1 MDGRLLRTFVTVARR
16 ASFSAAA
23 DELSLT
29 QAAVSQ
35 QIAALENEL
44 GASLLHRRPVAPTEA
59 GQRLLHHARA
69 VLLRLDAARLEVA
82 RLSAPGPATLA
93 VGASPLAF
101 DARAARA
108 VQAVRRRFP
117 ALEASV
123 QVLPRG
129 AVAEGVATG
138 RLDVGLIDGLV
149 ASTDPLGHAD
159 VGLLAV
165 EGVAEQDLAVALPA
179 GHPLA
184 GRSALR
190 LQDLVDAPWIDAPD
204 VAGSLHDLRA
214 AAGSGAFAASL
225 RCEGGDVRAL
235 LALVA
240 AGQGLA
246 VVPASIGREA
256 DGVVALPL
264 AAPRL
269 VHRVELVHATVLD
282 EAGAGFVEALDRTP
296 QPGTAQPRRSGQSG
310 R

>member
-1 MDGRLLRTFVTVARR
+1 VDSRVLRTFVTVAGR

-23 DELSLT
+23 DELCLT

-35 QIAALENEL
+35 QIAALEAEV
-44 GASLLHRRPVAPTEA
+44 GATLLHRRPVAPTEA

-69 VLLRLDAARLEVA
+69 VLLRLDAARVEVA

-101 DARAARA
+101 DSRAAQA
-108 VQAVRRRFP
+108 LQAVRRRFP

-123 QVLPRG
+123 HILPG
-129 AVAEGVATG
+129 SAVAEGVATG
-138 RLDVGLIDGLV
+138 RLDVGLLDGVV

-165 EGVAEQDLAVALPA
+165 EGVAEDDLLVALPA

-184 GRSALR
+184 GRAALR
-190 LQDLVDAPWIDAPD
+190 LHDLVDAPWIDAPD
-204 VAGSLHDLRA
+204 LAGSLDGLRK
-214 AAGSGAFAASL
+214 AAGSGAFAAAL
-225 RCEGGDVRAL
+225 RCEGCDVRAL

-246 VVPASIGREA
+246 LIPASVARDVEGIT
-256 DGVVALPL
+256 ALPL
-264 AAPRL
+264 ASPRL

-282 EAGAGFVEALDRTP
+282 EAGAGFVAALDRTP
-296 QPGTAQPRRSGQSG
+296 QVLRSGQSG